1 MIELTLF
8 LSLLTRTSFST
19 FVTVNSVRIHRN
31 KLKHCKQSLAKK
43 KKELN
48 RLFYLLQVMSK
59 RSKTSLC
66 WLTIYTYVFI
76 NVKLRYTVQLAV
88 HTVYCAA
95 DCQQKTSGL
104 NLAGT
109 IFYSLLFLYID
120 WSVYLS
126 YIYRNLFF
134 ISYNYRDK
142 WQQSV
147 RVSLPVEHLFQY
159 KVFSTPTLSCL
170 L

>member
-19 FVTVNSVRIHRN
+19 FVTVNSVRISSSN
-31 KLKHCKQSLAKK
+31 TANSLWQKR

-95 DCQQKTSGL
+95 DSANRKPRGL
-104 NLAGT
+104 T
-109 IFYSLLFLYID
+109 LLELFSILFCFCTLIGPYTWVIYIET
-120 WSVYLS
+120 
-126 YIYRNLFF
+126 FF
-134 ISYNYRDK
+134 SISYNYRDK

>member
-19 FVTVNSVRIHRN
+19 FVTVNSVRIHCN
-31 KLKHCKQSLAKK
+31 KLKHCKQSSAKQKK
-43 KKELN
+43 KKVLN

-76 NVKLRYTVQLAV
+76 NVKLCYTVQLAV

-95 DCQQKTSGL
+95 DSANRKQRGLTLLELFSILFCFCTLIGPYTWVIYTETFFSFLIIIETSGS
-104 NLAGT
+104 NL
-109 IFYSLLFLYID
+109 
-120 WSVYLS
+120 
-126 YIYRNLFF
+126 
-134 ISYNYRDK
+134 
-142 WQQSV
+142 
-147 RVSLPVEHLFQY
+147 
-159 KVFSTPTLSCL
+159 
-170 L
+170 

>member
-8 LSLLTRTSFST
+8 LSLLTQTSFST

-76 NVKLRYTVQLAV
+76 NVKLHYTVQLAV

-95 DCQQKTSGL
+95 DSANRKPRGLTLLELFSILFCFCTLIGPYTWVIYTETFFSFLIIIETSGS
-104 NLAGT
+104 NL
-109 IFYSLLFLYID
+109 
-120 WSVYLS
+120 
-126 YIYRNLFF
+126 
-134 ISYNYRDK
+134 
-142 WQQSV
+142 
-147 RVSLPVEHLFQY
+147 
-159 KVFSTPTLSCL
+159 
-170 L
+170 